1 MPPMPAEVSAEVQDP
16 SGSLRLEAFDLLIA
30 DDDPDDRFMILRALR
45 RCRETLAVHAVRDG
59 VEVMEQLQ
67 ALRAAGQPL
76 PRLLLLDLN
85 MPRMDGRE
93 VLAALKADAGL
104 RSLPVVV
111 LTTSVEAEDL
121 KRAYAD
127 GATSFISKPD
137 GFAQLVTTMRTL
149 VDHWFDA
156 GHPPAARR

>member
-1 MPPMPAEVSAEVQDP
+1 MSPMSAEVQDAAGLP
-16 SGSLRLEAFDLLIA
+16 RLDPFELLIA
-30 DDDPDDRFMILRALR
+30 DDDPDDRFMILRALG

-59 VEVMEQLQ
+59 IEVMEQLQ
-67 ALRAAGQPL
+67 ALRAAGLPL

-104 RSLPVVV
+104 RALPVVV
-111 LTTSVEAEDL
+111 LSTSVEAEDL
-121 KRAYAD
+121 QHAYAD

-149 VDHWFDA
+149 VEHWLDVV
-156 GHPPAARR
+156 PRPAAGAGR

>member
-1 MPPMPAEVSAEVQDP
+1 MPPMPADTADAAEAPRLDP
-16 SGSLRLEAFDLLIA
+16 FELLIA

-45 RCRETLAVHAVRDG
+45 RCRETLTVHAVRDG
-59 VEVMEQLQ
+59 IEVMAQLQ
-67 ALRAAGQPL
+67 ALRAASLPL

-93 VLAALKADAGL
+93 VLAAIKADADFKAM
-104 RSLPVVV
+104 PVVV

-137 GFAQLVTTMRTL
+137 GFAQLVTTLRTL
-149 VDHWFDA
+149 VDHWLDA
-156 GHPPAARR
+156 RRPPAARR

>member
-1 MPPMPAEVSAEVQDP
+1 MSPMSAEVQDG
-16 SGSLRLEAFDLLIA
+16 SGLPRLDPFELLIA
-30 DDDPDDRFMILRALR
+30 DDDPDDRFMILRALG
-45 RCRETLAVHAVRDG
+45 RCRATLAVHAVRDG

-67 ALRAAGQPL
+67 ALRAAGLPL

-104 RSLPVVV
+104 RALPVVV
-111 LTTSVEAEDL
+111 LSTSVEAEDL
-121 KRAYAD
+121 QRAYAD

-149 VDHWFDA
+149 VEHWLDVV
-156 GHPPAARR
+156 PRPAAGAGR